1 MQLITEKLI
10 QDLLAIEEAPCL
22 SLYMPTHRHHPDN
35 RQDPI
40 HYKNLLKEMEQSLLQ
55 KYSSGETEAFLA
67 PLEELVENP
76 EFWNQGLD
84 GMAVFSSPKLN
95 KMVKLPISV
104 ESLAIVADSFHTK
117 PLRKYLQST
126 DRYHLLGLSRHEIAL
141 FEGNRHS
148 LDEIE
153 LTAEIP
159 KTIEDALG
167 EEMTDEHLTVASYGG
182 AGGESSAM
190 HHGHGGKKD
199 QVDLDAEKFFR
210 VVAKAV
216 EENIS
221 KPHGLPLILAALTE
235 HHHLFQ
241 KVNKNVALLPEGI
254 QVNPSS
260 VSKEKLAELAWEVM
274 EPAYLANLK
283 SYSEQFSQA
292 KALGKG
298 SDDYKEL
305 AVAAVEG
312 RIGTLLVEADRIIA
326 ARITNLVT
334 GNTQKKDMDNPRVDD
349 LLDDMGELVIKMGGK
364 VVVIPTDKM
373 PTETGLAG
381 VFRY

>member
-55 KYSSGETEAFLA
+55 KYSSGETEAYLA
-67 PLEELVENP
+67 PLEELAENP

-84 GMAVFSSPKLN
+84 GIAVFSSPKLN

-254 QVNPSS
+254 LVNPSS

-292 KALGKG
+292 RALGKG

-312 RIGTLLVEADRIIA
+312 RIGTLLVEEDRIIA

-364 VVVIPTDKM
+364 VVVIPADKM

>member
-10 QDLLAIEEAPCL
+10 QDLLSIEQAPCL
-22 SLYMPTHRHHPDN
+22 SLYMPTYRNHPDN

-40 HYKNLLKEMEQSLLQ
+40 RFKNLLKEMEQSLLQ
-55 KYSSGETEAFLA
+55 KYSSDETKSFLA
-67 PLEELVENP
+67 PLEEIAENLD
-76 EFWNQGLD
+76 FWNHSLD
-84 GMAVFSSPKLN
+84 GLAVFSAKGLLEL
-95 KMVKLPISV
+95 VKLPV
-104 ESLAIVADSFHTK
+104 TVDELAIAADSFHTK

-126 DRYHLLGLSRHEIAL
+126 DRYHLLGLSRHEFAL

-153 LTAEIP
+153 LSSDIP

-167 EEMTDEHLTVASYGG
+167 EELTDEHITVAAYGG
-182 AGGESSAM
+182 AGGESNAM

-199 QVDLDAEKFFR
+199 QVDLDAERFFR
-210 VVAKAV
+210 VVAKSV
-216 EENIS
+216 EEHYS
-221 KPHGLPLILAALTE
+221 KPSGLPLILAALPE

-241 KVNKNVALLPEGI
+241 KVNKNGALLSDGI

-260 VSKEKLAELAWEVM
+260 IGKEKLAEMAWKVM
-274 EPAYLANLK
+274 EPAYLKNL
-283 SYSEQFSQA
+283 ENQAGQFCQA
-292 KALGKG
+292 KASGKG
-298 SDDYKEL
+298 TDNYKEL

-349 LLDDMGELVIKMGGK
+349 LLDDMGELVMKMGGK
-364 VVVIPTDKM
+364 VVVMPPEYMPTD
-373 PTETGLAG
+373 TGLAG
-381 VFRY
+381 IYRY

>member
-1 MQLITEKLI
+1 MQIITEKLI
-10 QDLLAIEEAPCL
+10 QDLLAIEDAPCL

-40 HYKNLLKEMEQSLLQ
+40 RYKNLLKEMEQSLLQ
-55 KYSSGETEAFLA
+55 KYSSEETKTYLSSMDQLTED
-67 PLEELVENP
+67 EEI
-76 EFWNQGLD
+76 WNRSLD
-84 GMAVFSSPKLN
+84 GMAVFSAPNFLKI
-95 KMVKLPISV
+95 VKLPIPV
-104 ESLAIVADSFHTK
+104 ETLAIVADSFHTK

-126 DRYHLLGLSRHEIAL
+126 DRYHLLGLNRHEFAL

-148 LDEIE
+148 LDEIDLSE
-153 LTAEIP
+153 DIP
-159 KTIEDALG
+159 KTIEEALG
-167 EEMTDEHLTVASYGG
+167 EELTDGHTTVASYGG
-182 AGGESSAM
+182 SAGDSNAM

-199 QVDLDAEKFFR
+199 QVDIDAERFFR
-210 VVAKAV
+210 VVAKSV
-216 EENIS
+216 EENYS
-221 KPHGLPLILAALTE
+221 KAQDIPLILAALPE

-241 KVNKNVALLPEGI
+241 KVNKNGSLMSEGV

-260 VSKEKLAELAWEVM
+260 VSREKLAELAWKVM

-283 SYSEQFSQA
+283 NQAEQFSQA
-292 KALGKG
+292 KAAGNG
-298 SDDYKEL
+298 TDDYKEL

-312 RIGTLLVEADRIIA
+312 RVATLLVEADKIIA

-364 VVVIPTDKM
+364 VVVMPPDKM
-373 PTETGLAG
+373 PTDKGLAG
-381 VFRY
+381 IFRY